1 MIYLINYT
9 CPEKY
14 RGTYAVEAED
24 RLEAEE
30 ICQKYLQR
38 TRGAATVQSSE
49 IYQAISDKIVILNG
63 AELEYDMVDFP
74 VDDYIDENGN
84 PYVEGESWPAGGGFC
99 KDCDFNAEALY
110 AFKVIKERDAITK
123 YLTKHGGVPGV
134 QSDAFEEWFIGN
146 TRIIFESYVSDMWG
160 YVHTELLDEPLA
172 LA

>member
-1 MIYLINYT
+1 METKDISKKITDLTN
-9 CPEKY
+9 
-14 RGTYAVEAED
+14 RYAEFNGEAENL
-24 RLEAEE
+24 LEEAMN
-30 ICQKYLQR
+30 L
-38 TRGAATVQSSE
+38 
-49 IYQAISDKIVILNG
+49 LNG
-63 AELEYDMVDFP
+63 IKGKLEENNEP
-74 VDDYIDENGN
+74 EYIDENGH